1 MERPREFVLLSV
13 RGIANRL
20 GTDPATMVRIVRG
33 MQFSS
38 YREFQHYLHDLSI
51 LSATSLDMMQLK
63 KKGSLAL
70 PKFVGISLEQDVKNL
85 QRLMRNLDT
94 VRVAGLARRIHGA
107 RRILLLGGD
116 LAFSLVKFFE
126 YQLALLGLPVFVA
139 TTPGEVVHKVRHME
153 KRDLVIAVT
162 FGRGLRQTVDGL
174 AQARSNGAY
183 CVGISDTLVSPVSRF
198 ADEQFL
204 TAVETPSYGASYV
217 APIALLNAIVVAC
230 GNYRRG
236 RTLALLK
243 IVDEEQRHG
252 FRWYEA

>member
-13 RGIANRL
+13 RATADRL

-33 MQFSS
+33 MQFNS
-38 YREFQHYLHDLSI
+38 YREFQHYLQDLSI
-51 LSATSLDMMQLK
+51 ASATSLDMMQQGR
-63 KKGSLAL
+63 KGKLAL
-70 PKFVGISLEQDVKNL
+70 PKYVGISLEQDVKNL
-85 QRLMRNLDT
+85 QRLVRG
-94 VRVAGLARRIHGA
+94 VEPARVAALARRMHAA

-116 LAFSLVKFFE
+116 LASCLVAFFE
-126 YQLALLGLPVFVA
+126 YQLTILGLPVSSA
-139 TTPGEVVHKVRHME
+139 TSPGAVVHKVRHME

-174 AQARSNGAY
+174 AQARNNGAY
-183 CVGISDTLVSPVSRF
+183 CIGICDTLVSPISRF
-198 ADEQFL
+198 AHEQFV

-217 APIALLNAIVVAC
+217 APISLLNAIAVAC
-230 GNYRRG
+230 GNYRRK

-243 IVDEEQRHG
+243 KVEEEQRHG